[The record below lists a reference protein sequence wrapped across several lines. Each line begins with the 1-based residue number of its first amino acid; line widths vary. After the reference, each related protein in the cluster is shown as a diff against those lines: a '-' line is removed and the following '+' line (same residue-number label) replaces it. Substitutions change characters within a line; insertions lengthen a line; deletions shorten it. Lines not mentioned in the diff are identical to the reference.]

1 MYVYI
6 YILCIYIYTYY
17 VYIYTHIMCIY
28 IHILCVYIYTHI
40 MCIYAYI
47 NWNHRSRPHR
57 NLFCA
62 FNSPEK
68 SETSQL
74 GSSSQ
79 FGELWLFSKHV
90 WNTHTHQIQWLIYI
104 DYTSIYH
111 VFLSKWGVPSRSC
124 LYMFPMYSIYTYIY
138 IGIYKYPIAIHPYVL
153 FVNSC

>member
-1 MYVYI
+1 MSFHANSKLVALDVHLNVYI
-6 YILCIYIYTYY
+6 YI
-17 VYIYTHIMCIY
+17 HIMCIY
-28 IHILCVYIYTHI
+28 ILCKYIY
-40 MCIYAYI
+40 IYIYI

-68 SETSQL
+68 SEKNQL

-90 WNTHTHQIQWLIYI
+90 WNTHTRFIGW
-104 DYTSIYH
+104 YTSIIHRYTMCFSQNEVFHPGH
-111 VFLSKWGVPSRSC
+111 V
-124 LYMFPMYSIYTYIY
+124 YTCSPCIVFIHMYIY
-138 IGIYKYPIAIHPYVL
+138 IGIYKYPIAIHPHVL